1 MAISYS
7 GSTAG
12 SQPVYRSSNL
22 RIATMPMA
30 VKRRASKRPTRK
42 APAKGLTAA
51 DKAATIVHL
60 TDTVKGNIAHADTH
74 VQMAKK
80 VTKNPVSLKHN
91 IQHADNH
98 NKIAAEHIKK
108 LQQKLA
114 LDPKYKGAIKDLNAS
129 KKKVVSVF
137 K

>member
-1 MAISYS
+1 MA
-7 GSTAG
+7 T
-12 SQPVYRSSNL
+12 
-22 RIATMPMA
+22 
-30 VKRRASKRPTRK
+30 SKKPRKSIRK
-42 APAKGLTAA
+42 APAKKGLTAS

-80 VTKNPVSLKHN
+80 RTRNPVSLKHN
-91 IQHADNH
+91 IQHADTH
-98 NKIAAEHIKK
+98 VKIAAEHVKK
-108 LQQKLA
+108 LQTKLA

-129 KKKVVSVF
+129 KAKVISVF